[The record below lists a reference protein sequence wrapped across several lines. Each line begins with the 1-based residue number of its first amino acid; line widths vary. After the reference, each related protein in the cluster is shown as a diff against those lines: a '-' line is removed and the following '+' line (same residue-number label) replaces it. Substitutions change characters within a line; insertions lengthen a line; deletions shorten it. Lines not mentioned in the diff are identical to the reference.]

1 MRTKL
6 LETLKIF
13 CVIVILV
20 VAISFISGAN
30 SKTAEINTKKVNIQE
45 EDLDVLKYEQ
55 IERLDHD
62 IKELKQDI
70 SRVQRTMKK

>member
-1 MRTKL
+1 M
-6 LETLKIF
+6 
-13 CVIVILV
+13 IVILV

>member
-20 VAISFISGAN
+20 VAISFISGAD

-45 EDLDVLKYEQ
+45 KDLDVLKYEQ

>member
-45 EDLDVLKYEQ
+45 KDLDVLKYEQ
-55 IERLDHD
+55 IKRLDHD
-62 IKELKQDI
+62 IKELKEDI